1 MYVSLTFT
9 ALRVLKVFQIVLV
22 PEYVLI
28 VLPDKFD
35 HDLELEVAADALQ
48 RKVSFLDLRSG
59 FSDHVVVVVLYATP
73 EFVCYISLIDHNFSR
88 LNAGNLLHTF

>member
-1 MYVSLTFT
+1 MYVSVTFT
-9 ALRVLKVFQIVLV
+9 ALRVLTVLQIVLV
-22 PEYVLI
+22 PEYVLL

-73 EFVCYISLIDHNFSR
+73 EFVCFIGLIEHNFSM
-88 LNAGNLLHTF
+88 LNAGNFFNTL